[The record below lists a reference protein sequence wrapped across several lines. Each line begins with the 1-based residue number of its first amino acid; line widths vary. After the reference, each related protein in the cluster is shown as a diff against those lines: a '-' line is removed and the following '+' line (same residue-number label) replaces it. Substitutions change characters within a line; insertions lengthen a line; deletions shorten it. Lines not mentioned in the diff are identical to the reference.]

1 MNFWKR
7 VVSRN
12 SIPTKPRK
20 KLRYN
25 AELLT
30 GSVITQEYHIMIQE
44 GLKYSYVTNCL
55 ALFLLHVPYDNPTS
69 LYYHLCVPNQDVNPE
84 DDQSILQPTT
94 AIARV
99 LCLCL
104 MSFHSQF
111 RDQSGETKHGH
122 SFQSERQALTTLVRK
137 FQMVNWDKTSLTQ
150 RALILIIRA
159 LNPRDPL
166 NPLNPLNLLNPPH
179 LSISRHRLR

>member
-30 GSVITQEYHIMIQE
+30 GSVITQEYYVMIQE
-44 GLKYSYVTNCL
+44 GLEYSCVTNCL
-55 ALFLLHVPYDNPTS
+55 ALVLLHVPYDNLTS

-104 MSFHSQF
+104 MSFHSQV
-111 RDQSGETKHGH
+111 RDQEWRN
-122 SFQSERQALTTLVRK
+122 EAQAQ
-137 FQMVNWDKTSLTQ
+137 FP
-150 RALILIIRA
+150 I
-159 LNPRDPL
+159 
-166 NPLNPLNLLNPPH
+166 
-179 LSISRHRLR
+179 